1 MLKFIENLDW
11 RRFFV
16 ILVPMMLAL
25 LHATGYLRLGFVE
38 RADDL
43 IYDTRL
49 RATMPA
55 TLEERIVIID
65 IDEKSLAEY
74 GRWPWSRNHIA
85 RLVNSAF
92 DRYGVMVMGFDVVF
106 GEKDNS
112 SGLHKLEELGVTDF
126 ADNAQFQN
134 RLAALRSELDY
145 DSLLDRSLRG
155 RAVVLGYYFTS
166 DREGAKSGLLPAPV
180 LNQDALQGR
189 PIRFYAWNGYGAN
202 IRQLASSAPLAGYF
216 NIVTSADGAVRSMP
230 LLSEYDGN
238 YYEALSLA
246 MYRVMTGMP
255 AVELGFPEQKMV
267 GKKYHAL
274 DHIALV
280 QNGAKQ
286 KIPVDDKVAILVP
299 YRGKGG
305 PRAGSFNYYSAV
317 DVIQGRVDT
326 NALKG
331 KVALVGTTAPA
342 LLDLR
347 STPVGEA
354 YPGVEAHANVIS
366 ALMEGSLKVKPDYA
380 VGFEAVQV
388 VFIGLL
394 MALLLPLLSASRAV
408 VFSVTLFGVFLVLN
422 LMAYMQMDLVLPLA
436 GTVLMM
442 LACFSLNMSY
452 GYFVESR
459 SKRELASLF
468 GSYVPPALVDVMV
481 KDPATY
487 SMKAQSKEMT
497 VMFCDMRGF
506 TKLSENMD
514 PLELQRLLNEIF
526 ERLTAVIASNRGT
539 IDKYIGDCIMAF
551 WGAPVDQPDHA
562 AMAVK
567 AATEMMHEIQA
578 INNERKAQNREP
590 IGLGVGI
597 NTGRMCVGDMGSSLR
612 QAYTVIG
619 DAVNLAARL
628 ESLCPHYRLPIL
640 VSGAVARQS
649 AGFVWQHVE
658 KVTVKGRSR
667 PVELYTPRMLSDEAQ
682 DEAVVKEELRLW
694 KRFIKAYSVAD
705 LDQCEMLL
713 LNLNRLN
720 ANYFLYAY
728 YAEKIQL
735 ARIEAERG
743 GSRPD
748 KAFASTT
755 ATAPLE
761 LDRI

>member
-1 MLKFIENLDW
+1 MLKFFERLDW

-16 ILVPMMLAL
+16 ILVPMVLAL
-25 LHATGYLRLGFVE
+25 LHATGYMRLGFVE

-43 IYDTRL
+43 IYDARL
-49 RATMPA
+49 RATMPS
-55 TLEERIVIID
+55 TLDDRIVIVD
-65 IDEKSLAEY
+65 IDEKSLAAL

-85 RLVNSAF
+85 QLVDVAF

-106 GEKDNS
+106 SEKDNS
-112 SGLHKLEELGVTDF
+112 SGLQKLEELGATDF
-126 ADNAQFQN
+126 ADNAQFQD
-134 RLAALRSELDY
+134 RLRSLRTELDY
-145 DSLLDRSLRG
+145 DGQLEESLRG
-155 RAVVLGYYFTS
+155 RPVVLGYYFTS
-166 DREGAKSGLLPAPV
+166 DRERGKSGVPPEPV
-180 LNQDALQGR
+180 LQPDALQGR

-202 IRQLASSAPLAGYF
+202 IRQIADAAPLGGYF
-216 NIVTSADGAVRSMP
+216 NIVTSSDGAVRSMP
-230 LLSEYDGN
+230 LLSEYDGA

-246 MYRVMTGMP
+246 MYRMMTGMP
-255 AVELGFPEQKMV
+255 AIEPGFPVQKMV

-280 QNGAKQ
+280 QGEVRQ
-286 KIPVDDKVAILVP
+286 EIPVDDKVAILVP
-299 YRGKGG
+299 YRGEGG

-317 DVIQGRVDT
+317 DVIEGRVDT
-326 NALKG
+326 SALKG
-331 KVALVGTTAPA
+331 KVVLVGTTAPA

-366 ALMEGSLKVKPDYA
+366 ALMGGSLKVKPDYA
-380 VGFEAVQV
+380 VGFEAMQV
-388 VFIGLL
+388 VLIGLL
-394 MALLLPLLSASRAV
+394 MALLLPILSASRAV
-408 VFSVTLFGVFLVLN
+408 LFSVALFAVFLGLN

-436 GTVLMM
+436 GTMLMM

-459 SKRELASLF
+459 SKRALASLF

-487 SMKAQSKEMT
+487 SMQAKSKEMT

-506 TKLSENMD
+506 TRLSENMD
-514 PLELQRLLNEIF
+514 PLELQRLLNDIF
-526 ERLTAVIASNRGT
+526 ERLTAVIAENQGT

-551 WGAPVDQPDHA
+551 WGAPVDQPRHA

-567 AATEMMHEIQA
+567 AATEMMREIHV
-578 INNERKAQNREP
+578 INRERAEQNLTP

-628 ESLCPHYRLPIL
+628 ESLCPHYRLPIV
-640 VSGAVARQS
+640 VSDAVARQ
-649 AGFVWQHVE
+649 APDFVWQHVE
-658 KVTVKGRSR
+658 KVKVKGRSQE
-667 PVELYTPRMLSDEAQ
+667 VDLYTPRMLDGELEDE
-682 DEAVVKEELRLW
+682 EAVKEELRLW
-694 KRFIKAYSVAD
+694 KRFVKAYTVAD

-713 LNLNRLN
+713 LNLNRLH
-720 ANYFLYAY
+720 ANYFLYTY

-735 ARIEAERG
+735 ARMQSERG
-743 GSRPD
+743 AG
-748 KAFASTT
+748 ASQSDDFGPTT
-755 ATAPLE
+755 ATAPLD
-761 LDRI
+761 LDI